1 MLRTPDSF
9 VSLLTV
15 PDHASPQSLVF
26 SGDALLVQ
34 DADLALPSATW
45 IGRTAAPYLPVGLL
59 DGQYY
64 QCSWVDAHYEAP
76 PGMAFRKLRSL
87 FGKVDD
93 TLVAIAGRG
102 YQIAEWA
109 RTHRFCGACGTP
121 TTHVPGERCAR
132 CPACGHSA
140 YPRIS
145 PAMMVLIRKGDRLL
159 LTATGAGATTLG
171 ATILGATVFEA
182 TDLGATVL
190 GASVLEAS
198 VFGAAATGGTAATLG
213 AGAGAG
219 AGTGAEAVAGAMVA
233 GASTGL
239 AAAALGSTTGGS
251 AWMVTAG
258 LPVSTADKALT
269 GARETGLAGLD
280 MGVVIRSV
288 AGGAQEPRRPT
299 FGRRSAWE
307 LPFECGERSP
317 LAAVSVG
324 LHLPLV
330 TLVAAFCTA
339 TPNSVIWAW
348 NEAIWA
354 FMNSP

>member
-9 VSLLTV
+9 VSLLTA

-64 QCSWVDAHYEAP
+64 QCGWVDAHYEPP

-109 RTHRFCGACGTP
+109 RTHRFCGACGTQ

-145 PAMMVLIRKGDRLL
+145 PAMMVLIRKGDAILL
-159 LTATGAGATTLG
+159 ARHAQSPTNFFTALAG
-171 ATILGATVFEA
+171 F
-182 TDLGATVL
+182 
-190 GASVLEAS
+190 LEAGES
-198 VFGAAATGGTAATLG
+198 IEDAVHREVYEEVGLKVRNVQYFGSQPWPFPHSLMIAFTADYVSGDIRLDEAEI
-213 AGAGAG
+213 
-219 AGTGAEAVAGAMVA
+219 AEAGWFGPQDPFPKVPPLGLSIAGHLIQAH
-233 GASTGL
+233 
-239 AAAALGSTTGGS
+239 
-251 AWMVTAG
+251 
-258 LPVSTADKALT
+258 
-269 GARETGLAGLD
+269 
-280 MGVVIRSV
+280 
-288 AGGAQEPRRPT
+288 RP
-299 FGRRSAWE
+299 GR
-307 LPFECGERSP
+307 
-317 LAAVSVG
+317 
-324 LHLPLV
+324 
-330 TLVAAFCTA
+330 
-339 TPNSVIWAW
+339 
-348 NEAIWA
+348 
-354 FMNSP
+354 